1 MFIST
6 SEFSTHRDIDINK
19 ITTKKW
25 PLQKELTKDDILFI
39 TGDFGLPWS
48 ENESNIDKYWLK
60 WHNDKNYTTVFI
72 DGNHENFNS
81 YKNYPIVDFFGAK
94 CHKIRD
100 SIYHVIRGEIM
111 NINDKSILFMGDAE
125 STDKIY
131 RKPNISWWK
140 EEIPTD
146 AEFQKFQDQINKNP
160 DIIIT
165 HDAPSSIVNMISN
178 MRYNEPSS
186 VAKEFQ
192 RALWNIYANK
202 QKDPYWFF
210 GHYHV
215 DEIFNEKF
223 YAVFNNIYEIKTN
236 NNIEISASHKQA

>member
-1 MFIST
+1 MRIFIT
-6 SEFSTHRDIDINK
+6 GDTHRDIDINK

-25 PLQKELTKDDILFI
+25 PLQKALTKDDILFI

-48 ENESNIDKYWLK
+48 EHESKIDKYWLK
-60 WHNDKNYTTVFI
+60 WHDNKNYTTVFI

-81 YKNYPIVDFFGAK
+81 YKNYPIVSFYGAK
-94 CHKIRD
+94 CHQIRD

-111 NINDKSILFMGDAE
+111 TINDKSILFMGGAE

-146 AEFQKFQDQINKNP
+146 AEFQKFHNQISKEP

-165 HDAPSSIVNMISN
+165 HDAPSSIVNMIPN
-178 MRYNEPSS
+178 MQYNEPSV

-192 RALWNIYANK
+192 RALFSIHMNN
-202 QKDPYWFF
+202 QNEPYWFF
-210 GHYHV
+210 GHYHI
-215 DEIFNEKF
+215 DEIFNNNF
-223 YAVFNNIYEIKTN
+223 YAVFNNIYEIKIDKD
-236 NNIEISASHKQA
+236 IEIINSRK

>member
-1 MFIST
+1 MRIFIT
-6 SEFSTHRDIDINK
+6 GDTHRDIDINK

-25 PLQKELTKDDILFI
+25 PLQKALTKDDILFI
-39 TGDFGLPWS
+39 AGDFGLPWS

-94 CHKIRD
+94 CHQIRD

-111 NINDKSILFMGDAE
+111 NINDKSILFMGGAE

-146 AEFQKFQDQINKNP
+146 AEFQKFHEQINKGP

-165 HDAPSSIVNMISN
+165 HDAPSSIINMIPN
-178 MRYNEPSS
+178 IHYGEPSIVS
-186 VAKEFQ
+186 REFQ
-192 RALWNIYANK
+192 RALFSVYMNNK
-202 QKDPYWFF
+202 NEPYWFF
-210 GHYHV
+210 GHYHI
-215 DEIFNEKF
+215 DEIFNNNF
-223 YAVFNNIYEIKTN
+223 YAVFNNIYEIKIN
-236 NNIEISASHKQA
+236 KNIEIINSRK

>member
-1 MFIST
+1 MRIFIT
-6 SEFSTHRDIDINK
+6 GDTHRDIDINK
-19 ITTKKW
+19 LTTKRW
-25 PLQKELTKDDILFI
+25 PEQKSLTKDDILFI

-60 WHNDKNYTTVFI
+60 WHNNKNYTTVFI

-81 YKNYPIVDFFGAK
+81 YKNYPIVDFYRAK

-111 NINDKSILFMGDAE
+111 HINNKQILFMGGAE

-146 AEFQKFQDQINKNP
+146 AEFQKFHSQIDKNP

-165 HDAPSSIVNMISN
+165 HDAPSSIV
-178 MRYNEPSS
+178 
-186 VAKEFQ
+186 KEFQ
-192 RALWNIYANK
+192 RALFSIHMNN
-202 QKDPYWFF
+202 QNEPYWFF
-210 GHYHV
+210 GHYHI
-215 DEIFNEKF
+215 DEIFNNNF
-223 YAVFNNIYEIKTN
+223 YAVFNNIYEIKIN
-236 NNIEISASHKQA
+236 KNIEIINSRK